1 MSQLQSQ
8 MYLRPTHLKEA
19 LGALKTRSVSVLAG
33 GTDFYPQ
40 RVGRPL
46 REDVLDITALP
57 GLRGVEQREDMLAI
71 GALTTWSDIVE
82 STLPSWLS
90 GLQQAGREVGGVQ
103 IQNAGTVAGN
113 ICNASPAADGVPVL
127 LALDAQVELSALDG
141 VRRMPL
147 EAFIVGSRRTQRRSD
162 ELLTRILIPGRPAQT
177 RSSFLKLGAR
187 RYLVISI
194 AMVALTVECSAEG
207 VITRAGIAL
216 GACSEVAQRLPKLE
230 AALVG
235 QALTPALARVPLPM
249 HVAHLQPISDIRGTA
264 QYRTDAGL
272 TLVRRALLEVALA

>member
-1 MSQLQSQ
+1 

-19 LGALKTRSVSVLAG
+19 LGALKARSLSVLAG

-147 EAFIVGSRRTQRRSD
+147 EAFIAGSRRTQRRSD
-162 ELLTRILIPGRPAQT
+162 ELLTRILIPSRPPQT
-177 RSSFLKLGAR
+177 RSVFLKLGAR

-194 AMVALTVECSAEG
+194 AMVALTVECNAEG

-235 QALTPALARVPLPM
+235 QALTPALAWIPLPM